1 MGAEMARAPSNTP
14 RRTRLKAEPAPTT
27 PDPIEIAMEAEA
39 SGETPRG
46 VAHEVLRKQSELIGW
61 EIADRRA
68 AFVLKLLTAIA
79 GLAVAAA
86 VAAMAWSASQA
97 DGLVVEPFLLPAALA
112 DRGMTGAVVAR
123 GVLDRLAQLDR
134 DTDSFRPLRLSDGW
148 SQTAS
153 IPIARTGVSVD
164 DVDRLLKRWLGRQTF
179 VSGEVVLQG
188 DRAVLTARIG
198 AGRTVTVE
206 GVTQDLSE
214 LGVQAA
220 EALFA
225 RARPLQYSYML
236 NRMGRYD
243 DAIAS
248 YDAFLA
254 SGASA
259 DDRATAHTGKALS
272 RVLQGRW
279 REALA
284 QGTAALEAGPAPP
297 RRPYRN
303 LMFIQQRLG
312 MSEPA
317 LRNAQLWQ
325 KQPFRREVPTDAR
338 RLIGMQRR
346 ALLLTMEGDYLAAL
360 RAGEPMFG
368 MKIPGSLDADQRHQL
383 VPILVGLHEPGRARR
398 LVPLIQPGS
407 PDAAR
412 RARIQA
418 DALMAIATEEGDW
431 PVLLTLEGEGGVLTG
446 RAIALA
452 RLGRLAEAQAL
463 ADSFPPDCDVCLR
476 ARGEIAEAAG
486 HPADADRW
494 FAEAARITPSLP
506 FALTDWGRIKLARG
520 DVAGAI
526 AAFTA
531 AHAKPPRFADP
542 LAYWGEAL
550 LAQGDAKNAV
560 AKFAEAAKL
569 APRWGRLHL
578 KWGEALAKLG
588 KADEARAKWRAAAG
602 MDLSAADRAALKAH
616 GV

>member
-1 MGAEMARAPSNTP
+1 MAPRKPDP
-14 RRTRLKAEPAPTT
+14 RRRTDPAPTT

-39 SGETPRG
+39 RG
-46 VAHEVLRKQSELIGW
+46 AEPEGIAHEVLRKQSALIGW

-68 AFVLKLLTAIA
+68 AFGLKLLTTAA
-79 GLAVAAA
+79 GLTVATAVI
-86 VAAMAWSASQA
+86 AMAWSASQA

-112 DRGMTGAVVAR
+112 DQGMNGEVLAR

-148 SQTAS
+148 SRTAA
-153 IPIARTGVSVD
+153 IPIAQTGVSVD

-179 VSGEVVLQG
+179 VSGEVMLQG

-206 GVTQDLSE
+206 GTSQDLPE
-214 LGVQAA
+214 LGVRAA

-236 NRMGRYD
+236 NRIGRYD

-272 RVLQGRW
+272 WVLQGRW

-284 QGTAALEAGPAPP
+284 QGTAALEAGPAPAL
-297 RRPYRN
+297 RPYRN
-303 LMFIQQRLG
+303 LMFIQKRIG

-325 KQPFRREVPTDAR
+325 QQPFRREVPNDAR
-338 RLIGMQRR
+338 SLIGKQRQ
-346 ALLLTMEGDYLAAL
+346 ALLLAMEGDYLAAL
-360 RAGEPMFG
+360 RAGEPMFE
-368 MKIPGSLDADQRHQL
+368 MKIPGTLDADQRHQL
-383 VPILVGLHEPGRARR
+383 VPILVGLHEPSRARR
-398 LVPLIQPGS
+398 LVPLIQPSS

-418 DALMAIATEEGDW
+418 DALMAIAEEEGDW
-431 PVLLTLEGEGGVLTG
+431 PVLLTLEGEGGMPTQ

-463 ADSFPPDCDVCLR
+463 ADSFPSNCDMCLR

-486 HPADADRW
+486 HRADADRW

-520 DVAGAI
+520 DLAGAI

-531 AHAKPPRFADP
+531 AHAKTRGFADP

-550 LAQGDAKNAV
+550 LAQSKAKGAA
-560 AKFAEAAKL
+560 AKFAQAAPH

-588 KADEARAKWRAAAG
+588 KADEARAKWRAAAT
-602 MDLSAADRAALKAH
+602 MDLSPTDRAALKAH